1 MSKIGVR
8 ISINVSK
15 IDKTALYQ
23 GKSGQYL
30 DATVFI
36 DPENPSEYGDHGG
49 IQQDLG
55 KQRREA
61 GEKGAYIGNVKV
73 FWKDESEPAP
83 QPAAHSSQDDFDDT
97 DLPF

>member
-1 MSKIGVR
+1 MKYGIK

-15 IDKTALYQ
+15 IDKTALFQ

-30 DATVFI
+30 DCTVFV
-36 DPENPSEYGDHGG
+36 DPDNPSEYGDHGG

-55 KQRREA
+55 KERREA

-73 FWKDESEPAP
+73 FWTGESENRQQA
-83 QPAAHSSQDDFDDT
+83 PAAPPANFDD
-97 DLPF
+97 DVPF